1 MPRPWGQ
8 APRIT
13 SPLLGAVYSLRVGQQ
28 MQGEIALSATA
39 DADARALYWF
49 ADRNYI
55 GRSLPGRALFWRP
68 RVAGDYTLRVVD
80 DHGRADVR
88 ALRVAL
94 VH

>member
-1 MPRPWGQ
+1 MAGQ

-49 ADRNYI
+49 ADRSYI
-55 GRSLPGRALFWRP
+55 GRSLPGHTLF
-68 RVAGDYTLRVVD
+68 
-80 DHGRADVR
+80 
-88 ALRVAL
+88 
-94 VH
+94 